1 MELARRNWMLEQP
14 LEFTGIQF
22 FNLPPSLPLTQ
33 LVRLPGITYHLL
45 WSACVTYRALC
56 HAIGHQV
63 LTTQLLHREAE
74 DVPRGGK
81 YFNHVPLL
89 TVLIYFPPKV
99 ITW

>member
-1 MELARRNWMLEQP
+1 MELARRNWMLEKP
-14 LEFTGIQF
+14 LSLLAFSFLIY
-22 FNLPPSLPLTQ
+22 PLPLTQ
-33 LVRLPGITYHLL
+33 LVRLPGITYHLP

-63 LTTQLLHREAE
+63 LTTQLLHRGAE